1 MNRTIKFRGKR
12 LLDGGYVFGIGYAD
26 GIIFSPVGRETL
38 RFHVERDSVAQLIAV
53 DKNTY
58 EVYEGDD
65 IVCPDGKSPYT
76 HRATFA
82 DYQSILGGKAWL
94 I

>member
-1 MNRTIKFRGKR
+1 MNRTIKFRGKG
-12 LLDGGYVFGIGYAD
+12 LLDEKYIHGVGYAD

-38 RFHVERDSVAQLIAV
+38 RFRVDRDSVAQLIAV
-53 DKNTY
+53 DKNTH

-65 IVCPDGKSPYT
+65 IVCPDGKSPCT
-76 HRATFA
+76 HNATFD
-82 DYQSILGGKAWL
+82 DYQSILDGKAWL